1 MDVLEKQINRAEDDF
16 EILKRI
22 TKLQK
27 QSEKELLKVWRTM
40 FEGDPEIVSRK
51 YMIAKIAYKIQEL
64 AYGGLD
70 AETENKIRNCAKEV
84 TKEKTVTTKKTRKFS
99 PLIGTKIT
107 KEYRD
112 KIHEVMVVNEG
123 FSYEGTVYKSLPAIA
138 TKIAGTKWNGL
149 KFFGVSK

>member
-1 MDVLEKQINRAEDDF
+1 MNRAEDDF
-16 EILKRI
+16 EILEVR
-22 TKLQK
+22 
-27 QSEKELLKVWRTM
+27 EKGIIL
-40 FEGDPEIVSRK
+40 SRK
-51 YMIAKIAYKIQEL
+51 QIQEYGYNDEGCCGGKTKARKKKYDDKIQEL

>member
-1 MDVLEKQINRAEDDF
+1 MKRAEDDF

-27 QSEKELLKVWRTM
+27 QSERELLKVWRTM
-40 FEGDPEIVSRK
+40 FEGDPEIMSRK

-84 TKEKTVTTKKTRKFS
+84 TKEKTVTAKKTRKFS
-99 PLIGTKIT
+99 PLGIKFTK
-107 KEYRD
+107 
-112 KIHEVMVVNEG
+112 
-123 FSYEGTVYKSLPAIA
+123 
-138 TKIAGTKWNGL
+138 
-149 KFFGVSK
+149 